1 MFRTPAITFHS
12 FVRYQKPWTIDWSK
26 AKYMVESSSQ
36 VIADR
41 GKIISNFLDDVLPI
55 FEKDKNT
62 NNILAIYMNY
72 ASLYSNFANNPAA
85 REVATHSVNKNPKLI
100 ELWQLYALI
109 ESHKPEISLY
119 LYSQTLKTQFNLY
132 KDSPTGN
139 SKLISFC
146 YSFVYFLLQNK
157 MEKQALQVIL
167 YSLDLFYTSNGA
179 NKSIMDVDNDDID
192 ERINDVP
199 SGDDIELGN
208 SKFEEL
214 LAKVEL
220 QSNVFLWLLYCIFK
234 ALSKAH
240 AASFFEQAFTFIHDP
255 AHRKFLHTE

>member
-1 MFRTPAITFHS
+1 
-12 FVRYQKPWTIDWSK
+12 
-26 AKYMVESSSQ
+26 
-36 VIADR
+36 
-41 GKIISNFLDDVLPI
+41 
-55 FEKDKNT
+55 
-62 NNILAIYMNY
+62 
-72 ASLYSNFANNPAA
+72 
-85 REVATHSVNKNPKLI
+85 
-100 ELWQLYALI
+100 
-109 ESHKPEISLY
+109 
-119 LYSQTLKTQFNLY
+119 
-132 KDSPTGN
+132 
-139 SKLISFC
+139 
-146 YSFVYFLLQNK
+146 